1 MNQFIINFIG
11 YSAAFF
17 GTILMLPQ
25 AIKTYRT
32 RHVADISLVML
43 IVYIINCILWGI
55 YGYFLQ
61 SGPMLICNGIALTIG
76 FLMLIMKISFRN
88 KEIKA

>member
-88 KEIKA
+88 KETKA